1 MADETKYTWPE
12 AAQRS
17 LIGKSVTRVDGPDKV
32 SGRAKYTYDTHRPGH
47 VVRKGG
53 AQPNTRTQR
62 SQPLIFPQRKKCQG

>member
-32 SGRAKYTYDTHRPGH
+32 SGT
-47 VVRKGG
+47 RKIH
-53 AQPNTRTQR
+53 
-62 SQPLIFPQRKKCQG
+62 L